1 MAPNG
6 ESQVDKMAWHLMG
19 KVTQLR
25 GNAYSWFVLGTAE
38 MCQIF
43 YLLTKIVILNSNII
57 LFFTGQPFLY
67 FLFIKIYRK
76 KRNFQL
82 LWGLMIYIS
91 IFLQVATAFLWDIC
105 AFICSPLDRVTRLG
119 NFCQLGS
126 FFWGGGLIM
135 VFGKDE
141 VAQRN
146 GDILGYFCLNKF
158 ITFSPVSK
166 HGLL

>member
-82 LWGLMIYIS
+82 L
-91 IFLQVATAFLWDIC
+91 
-105 AFICSPLDRVTRLG
+105 
-119 NFCQLGS
+119 
-126 FFWGGGLIM
+126 
-135 VFGKDE
+135 
-141 VAQRN
+141 
-146 GDILGYFCLNKF
+146 
-158 ITFSPVSK
+158 
-166 HGLL
+166 